1 MSEQASEQ
9 ASEQTLNEQVMR
21 VVIGE
26 DFEPHLE
33 DMITLDR
40 EVLPEEYVTSEEK
53 LRDRFEANPHS
64 FVALVGEL
72 EAPQSPHEQ
81 PEPLG
86 ELLGYVNLFPITDE
100 ARRELLAGE
109 MPNDIEMTGE
119 HVNEWSEERPTDLYV
134 ITVAVSPHAQGGQVT
149 KRLVQELK
157 RFLRAQRDEG
167 FSVGRVYTT
176 VVTGAGERFMGRL
189 GFKPT
194 STPGGCWVASG
205 VELMMGG

>member
-1 MSEQASEQ
+1 MSEQTASEQTASEQ
-9 ASEQTLNEQVMR
+9 AMR

-33 DMITLDR
+33 NMITLDR
-40 EVLPEEYVTSEEK
+40 EVLPEVYVTSEEK

-64 FVALVGEL
+64 FVALISEP
-72 EAPQSPHEQ
+72 APSQESEQS
-81 PEPLG
+81 G
-86 ELLGYVNLFPITDE
+86 ELLGYVNLFPITEE
-100 ARRELLAGE
+100 AKRELLAGDL
-109 MPNDIEMTGE
+109 PNDIEMTGE
-119 HVNEWSEERPTDLYV
+119 HVNAWSEESPTDLYV
-134 ITVAVSPHAQGGQVT
+134 ITVAVSPHVQGGQVT

-157 RFLRAQRDEG
+157 RFLRTQRDEG
-167 FSVGRVYTT
+167 FRVGRVYTS

-205 VELMMGG
+205 TELMKGG